1 MMKFFREHTK
11 ALQVIAFLVIFVII
25 IANFASLTKA
35 DTAYTAFD
43 LLGQFDGT
51 PSYTER
57 YTSSNQNNDGS
68 GVANAIGFSNP
79 YDVITDS
86 AHNRLFVCDTDNYR
100 ILVFNTDANGIPID
114 VVADNVIGQPDFTS
128 NSYLSISST
137 TFFGCTSLAY
147 DSVGDRLFVADY
159 SNQRVLVFD
168 TSTITNGEGAINVI
182 GQVDFISSGLY
193 TDQAGLYAP
202 SSLAYDE
209 TTHLLYVGQIIVQNL
224 VSRISVFDVTS
235 ITDGEDA
242 VHVLGQPDYTPLTY
256 IPPDDSSF
264 IGVGG
269 MTIDTVSQ
277 LLYVSD
283 DIGNR
288 VLVFNVNAIS
298 DGEPAVHV
306 LGQPDFTTVSTSTTA
321 SGLNNPHGVT
331 YNPNTNRL
339 FVADEGNSRVSIF
352 NTATI
357 IDGEDAVNVIGQATF
372 TSGANVTRAGL
383 SSPRGISIDV
393 TNKILFLADS
403 GSYRVTY
410 YDLNNLADGMNA
422 TGVLGQID
430 ISYTFGSTANFS
442 QSIKNSGTDTYV
454 SGAGF
459 SSPSTTALDTTHH
472 RLFVSDAANN
482 RVLVYILD
490 STNQLVDHTPDAV
503 LGAVSLLAEGVSSIS
518 ASTFLAGPG
527 GLAYDDV
534 HERLFVSDALAN
546 RVLVF
551 DTTTI
556 TNGEDAVAV
565 IGQSDFISGTVY
577 SVTAGIRMPQGLDYY
592 TDGVNERLFVS
603 DYGNN
608 KVAVYDVASITNGE
622 SATGY
627 LGTPTTNTYPT
638 CDTATSANI
647 CGTYDV
653 KIDPIRML
661 AFVVDGFNHRVLVY
675 DIATITNSEPATYVL
690 GQANFTDTIAA
701 TTVNGFNRPTALLY
715 DTENKLLFVSEF
727 TNNRVLIFDT
737 ATLLNNMSAVAVIGQ
752 SDFISGTSGVSNSA
766 ISYPQFGSFDQENNI
781 FYLPDGYN
789 NRVLL
794 FHFVF
799 LNTST
804 IASSA
809 TIGANYSQTF
819 STTNSQG
826 TTSLSLTSGTLPP
839 GLTLG
844 ATSLSGT
851 PTTAGTYNFTVRA
864 IDTLGVSTFYSN
876 QRSFT
881 ITVTGSGG
889 GGGGPSWCQ
898 DSSAINYGGSP
909 PCVYANP
916 DLCLNIPGVQVTVP
930 SGLTH
935 DASNNCT
942 SSEFCFDSRSSNY
955 GEPLP
960 CTYTTTIPLCTSAS
974 ATNFGGP
981 LPCIF
986 TPPPPPPPPPATC
999 QDTTATNVGG
1009 ALPCVYTPPPPPQ
1022 LCSDAT
1028 AENFGGP
1035 VPCTYVVTPPVVT
1048 SLPPPPAQVSATVPV
1063 APLVNEVDP
1072 KIPAAG
1078 ATLVILLGLI
1088 EYSYLPKRYRILFF
1102 IPFGLRK
1109 RAHSWGVV
1117 YDAVTKIPLAK
1128 VSLELLN
1135 KEGEIVA
1142 TASTDS
1148 HGRYTFLVPPGI
1160 YAIRPQKTG
1169 YAFPALTLG
1178 KVTSDFEYTD
1188 LYFGNFFDIKNKN
1201 DYVIKNIPL
1210 DPKVGSQEKIVLHEH
1225 QYMRFSSRANYIL
1238 HILIDV
1244 LFALGFILT
1253 IFGLIMKPQLSLSII
1268 FIAFTLMLVY
1278 RELAPKPKRVGH
1290 LFDAT
1295 KKSPLSGAIFHVFS
1309 ATLGNEVTRKITD
1322 LEGRFYCQVPNG
1334 WYYVVIDTK
1343 TKGKSYT
1350 PVYESQVFQVKKGII
1365 RGEWYI

>member
-1 MMKFFREHTK
+1 
-11 ALQVIAFLVIFVII
+11 
-25 IANFASLTKA
+25 
-35 DTAYTAFD
+35 
-43 LLGQFDGT
+43 
-51 PSYTER
+51 
-57 YTSSNQNNDGS
+57 
-68 GVANAIGFSNP
+68 
-79 YDVITDS
+79 
-86 AHNRLFVCDTDNYR
+86 
-100 ILVFNTDANGIPID
+100 
-114 VVADNVIGQPDFTS
+114 
-128 NSYLSISST
+128 
-137 TFFGCTSLAY
+137 
-147 DSVGDRLFVADY
+147 
-159 SNQRVLVFD
+159 
-168 TSTITNGEGAINVI
+168 
-182 GQVDFISSGLY
+182 
-193 TDQAGLYAP
+193 
-202 SSLAYDE
+202 
-209 TTHLLYVGQIIVQNL
+209 
-224 VSRISVFDVTS
+224 
-235 ITDGEDA
+235 
-242 VHVLGQPDYTPLTY
+242 
-256 IPPDDSSF
+256 
-264 IGVGG
+264 
-269 MTIDTVSQ
+269 
-277 LLYVSD
+277 
-283 DIGNR
+283 
-288 VLVFNVNAIS
+288 
-298 DGEPAVHV
+298 
-306 LGQPDFTTVSTSTTA
+306 
-321 SGLNNPHGVT
+321 
-331 YNPNTNRL
+331 
-339 FVADEGNSRVSIF
+339 
-352 NTATI
+352 
-357 IDGEDAVNVIGQATF
+357 
-372 TSGANVTRAGL
+372 
-383 SSPRGISIDV
+383 
-393 TNKILFLADS
+393 
-403 GSYRVTY
+403 
-410 YDLNNLADGMNA
+410 
-422 TGVLGQID
+422 
-430 ISYTFGSTANFS
+430 
-442 QSIKNSGTDTYV
+442 
-454 SGAGF
+454 
-459 SSPSTTALDTTHH
+459 
-472 RLFVSDAANN
+472 
-482 RVLVYILD
+482 
-490 STNQLVDHTPDAV
+490 
-503 LGAVSLLAEGVSSIS
+503 
-518 ASTFLAGPG
+518 
-527 GLAYDDV
+527 
-534 HERLFVSDALAN
+534 
-546 RVLVF
+546 
-551 DTTTI
+551 
-556 TNGEDAVAV
+556 
-565 IGQSDFISGTVY
+565 
-577 SVTAGIRMPQGLDYY
+577 
-592 TDGVNERLFVS
+592 
-603 DYGNN
+603 
-608 KVAVYDVASITNGE
+608 
-622 SATGY
+622 
-627 LGTPTTNTYPT
+627 
-638 CDTATSANI
+638 
-647 CGTYDV
+647 
-653 KIDPIRML
+653 ML

-701 TTVNGFNRPTALLY
+701 TTVNGFNRPTALVY

-737 ATLLNNMSAVAVIGQ
+737 ATLSSSMDAVAVIGQ

-799 LNTST
+799 LNTTT
-804 IASSA
+804 INSSA
-809 TIGANYSQTF
+809 TIGASYSQTF

-826 TTSLSLTSGTLPP
+826 TTSLSLASGTLPP

-844 ATSLSGT
+844 TSTLSGT
-851 PTTAGTYNFTVRA
+851 PTTAGTYNFTLRA
-864 IDTLGVSTFYSN
+864 IDTVGVSTFYSN

-881 ITVTGSGG
+881 ITVTGGGGG

-916 DLCLNIPGVQVTVP
+916 DLCLNIPGVQTTVP

-935 DASNNCT
+935 DTSNNCT
-942 SSEFCFDSRSSNY
+942 SSEFCFDSHSSNY

-960 CTYTTTIPLCTSAS
+960 CTYTTTIPLCTSTS

-986 TPPPPPPPPPATC
+986 TPPPPPPTTC

-1009 ALPCVYTPPPPPQ
+1009 TLPCVYAPPPPPQ

-1048 SLPPPPAQVSATVPV
+1048 SSPPPPPQVSTAVPV

-1088 EYSYLPKRYRILFF
+1088 EYSFLPKSHRLLFL
-1102 IPFGLRK
+1102 IPFGLHK

-1135 KEGEIVA
+1135 KEGLVVA
-1142 TASTDS
+1142 TAMTDS
-1148 HGRYTFLVPPGI
+1148 HGRYTFIVPLGL

-1169 YAFPALTLG
+1169 YSFPALTLG

-1188 LYFGNFFDIKNKN
+1188 LYFGNFFEIKNKN

-1225 QYMRFSSRANYIL
+1225 QFMRFSSRANYML

-1253 IFGLIMKPQLSLSII
+1253 IFSLITKPQFSLSII
-1268 FIAFTLMLVY
+1268 FVAFILMLVY

-1295 KKSPLSGAIFHVFS
+1295 KKSPLPGAIFHVFS

-1322 LEGRFYCQVPNG
+1322 LKGRFYCQVPNG

-1350 PVYESQVFQVKKGII
+1350 QVYESQVFQVKKGII